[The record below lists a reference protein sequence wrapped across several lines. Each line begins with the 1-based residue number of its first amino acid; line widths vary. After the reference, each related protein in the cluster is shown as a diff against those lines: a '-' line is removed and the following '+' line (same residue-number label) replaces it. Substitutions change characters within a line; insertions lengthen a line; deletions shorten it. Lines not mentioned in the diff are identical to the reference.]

1 MVLNDE
7 LSLFTENDSNGNPYW
22 ILSGNNRYWRHI
34 V

>member
-22 ILSGNNRYWRHI
+22 ILAGNIGY
-34 V
+34 